1 MTDGIDL
8 VKGLDEVLFAEDVE
22 DNLHPTC
29 MVGYVD
35 MALYLLAFRITEGDK
50 GVVDPDT
57 FFVPGGQDLIGRQ
70 LDESELQRGATTVE
84 DKYFHKELCWMMRC
98 YPFFAFRAID

>member
-57 FFVPGGQDLIGRQ
+57 FFVP
-70 LDESELQRGATTVE
+70 
-84 DKYFHKELCWMMRC
+84 
-98 YPFFAFRAID
+98 